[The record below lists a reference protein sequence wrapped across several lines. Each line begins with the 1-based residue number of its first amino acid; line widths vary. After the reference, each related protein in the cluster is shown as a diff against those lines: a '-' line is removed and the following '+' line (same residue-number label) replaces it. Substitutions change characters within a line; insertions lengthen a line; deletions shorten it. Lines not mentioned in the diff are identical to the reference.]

1 MSNFLR
7 QNNTK
12 RVVFTPTFIIV
23 IFLVGVVS
31 LLYIIF
37 PTTFSQALHTITQP
51 LWSAQNSLTAK
62 ISSSVKLL
70 QSKRMLVEENMRLA
84 THIEQ
89 QSTTVLNSGMLTEE
103 NQELKAL
110 LGRDRAEK
118 TILAAVLSRPNVSLY
133 DTIIIDIGNDYGI
146 KKGDLAIASSIIAIG
161 TISNVYKS
169 TSVVTLFSAPGE
181 ETSVMIG
188 PEQILT
194 LARGRGGGNFTTLLP
209 RTTDIVEGDNVV
221 IPGINQKLFGVV
233 ESIIANSADAFQ
245 TILFKNPV
253 NINEIRWVE
262 IISPNNVNHIEQ

>member
-7 QNNTK
+7 QDNTQ
-12 RVVFTPTFIIV
+12 RTVFTPTFIIV
-23 IFLVGVVS
+23 VFLVGVVS

-37 PTTFSQALHTITQP
+37 PTFFSQTLHTMALP
-51 LWSAQNSLTAK
+51 FWSAQNNLTIK
-62 ISSSVKLL
+62 ISSSVQLL
-70 QSKRMLVEENMRLA
+70 QSKRMLVKENMRLA

-89 QSTTVLNSGMLTEE
+89 QSTTVLNSEILIEE
-103 NQELKAL
+103 NLELKAL

-118 TILAAVLSRPNVSLY
+118 IILAAVLSRPNVSLY
-133 DTIIIDIGNDYGI
+133 DTIIIDVGNDYGI
-146 KKGDLAIASSIIAIG
+146 KKGDLVIVSGIIVIG
-161 TISNVYKS
+161 TISNVYKK

-194 LARGRGGGNFTTLLP
+194 LARGKGGGNFTTLLP
-209 RTTDIVEGDNVV
+209 RTTDIVEGDSVV
-221 IPGINQKLFGVV
+221 MPGINQKLFGIV

-253 NINEIRWVE
+253 NISGIRWVE
-262 IISPNNVNHIEQ
+262 IISPNNINHIE